1 MFATMRRK
9 GGHYAR
15 NSHFEFKQQLSKSY
29 LKTVSAYANYG
40 TGKIIFGIADDGTPV
55 GLADPQDTCLRIE
68 HAINDSIDPVPR
80 FELAIEGDTRTVTLT
95 VHEGPDKPYLSSGR
109 AYRRTDTSTVE
120 VSRLEYGR
128 LVLTGEHVSFD
139 ALVAK
144 EQDLAF
150 GHLEKELASK
160 LGLKPLDQNSLISLE
175 LMTPSGE
182 YCNAAALLADSNH
195 FPGIDIAR
203 FGESINII
211 NARHT
216 FEHMSVLEQ
225 MQRTL
230 EVFDTYYAYEE
241 IVGFE
246 RIAKTLVPREAF
258 REAIANALV
267 HRCWDVRAN
276 IKVGMF
282 ADRIE
287 ITSPG
292 GLPAGITEELYL
304 AGGPSVARNPIL
316 ANVFFRLG
324 HIERFGT
331 GIPRILDEY
340 AHETVSPSFALRD
353 SSITVMLPVTVLEN
367 VTLDEEA
374 ILAVLAKGSALTRS
388 QISEKTQLSKSKAIR
403 TLNALVEK
411 GLVTKVGEGRSVRY
425 ERN

>member
-1 MFATMRRK
+1 MRETATL
-9 GGHYAR
+9 
-15 NSHFEFKQQLSKSY
+15 EFKQQLSKSY

-230 EVFDTYYAYEE
+230 EVFDTYYAYAE

>member
-1 MFATMRRK
+1 MRETATL
-9 GGHYAR
+9 
-15 NSHFEFKQQLSKSY
+15 EFKQQLSKSY

-80 FELAIEGDTRTVTLT
+80 FELAIEEDARTVTLT

-211 NARHT
+211 NARRT

-374 ILAVLAKGSALTRS
+374 ILAVLAKGSALARS

>member
-1 MFATMRRK
+1 MRETATL
-9 GGHYAR
+9 
-15 NSHFEFKQQLSKSY
+15 EFKQQLSKSY

-195 FPGIDIAR
+195 FPGIDVAR

>member
-1 MFATMRRK
+1 MRETATL
-9 GGHYAR
+9 
-15 NSHFEFKQQLSKSY
+15 EFKQQLSKSY

-80 FELAIEGDTRTVTLT
+80 FELAIEEDARTVTLT

-324 HIERFGT
+324 HIDRFGT

>member
-1 MFATMRRK
+1 MRETTTL
-9 GGHYAR
+9 
-15 NSHFEFKQQLSKSY
+15 EFKQQLSKSY

-55 GLADPQDTCLRIE
+55 GLTDPQDTCLRVE

-80 FELAIEGDTRTVTLT
+80 FELSIEEDTRTVTLT
-95 VHEGPDKPYLSSGR
+95 VHEGPDKPYLFSGR
-109 AYRRTDTSTVE
+109 AYRRADTSTVE

-128 LVLTGEHVSFD
+128 LVLAGEHVSFD

-160 LGLKPLDQNSLISLE
+160 LGVKPLDQNSLISLE
-175 LMTPSGE
+175 LMAPSGE
-182 YCNAAALLADSNH
+182 YCNAAALLADSNQ
-195 FPGIDIAR
+195 FPGVDVAR
-203 FGESINII
+203 FGESTNII
-211 NARHT
+211 HSRHA
-216 FEHMSVLEQ
+216 FERTSVLEQ

-246 RIAKTLVPREAF
+246 RITKTLVPREAF
-258 REAIANALV
+258 LEAIANALV

-331 GIPRILDEY
+331 GIPRILNEY

-353 SSITVMLPVTVLEN
+353 SSITVTLPVTVLEN
-367 VTLDEEA
+367 VTPDERA
-374 ILAVLAKGSALTRS
+374 ILDVLAKGSALTRS
-388 QISEKTQLSKSKAIR
+388 QIAEKTQLSKSKAIR
-403 TLNALVEK
+403 TLNALIDK
-411 GLVTKVGEGRSVRY
+411 KLITKIGEGRSVRY
-425 ERN
+425 GRN

>member
-1 MFATMRRK
+1 MRETTTL
-9 GGHYAR
+9 
-15 NSHFEFKQQLSKSY
+15 EFKQQLSKSY

-55 GLADPQDTCLRIE
+55 GLTDPQDTCLRIE

-80 FELAIEGDTRTVTLT
+80 FELAIEEDARTVTLT

-120 VSRLEYGR
+120 VSRLEHSR

-304 AGGPSVARNPIL
+304 AGGPSVARNAIL

>member
-1 MFATMRRK
+1 MRETATL
-9 GGHYAR
+9 
-15 NSHFEFKQQLSKSY
+15 EFKQQLSKSY

-182 YCNAAALLADSNH
+182 YCNAAALLADGNH

>member
-1 MFATMRRK
+1 MRETTTL
-9 GGHYAR
+9 
-15 NSHFEFKQQLSKSY
+15 EFKQQLSKSY

-55 GLADPQDTCLRIE
+55 GLTDPQDTCLRVE

-80 FELAIEGDTRTVTLT
+80 FELSIEEDTRTVTLT
-95 VHEGPDKPYLSSGR
+95 VHEGPDKPYLFSGR
-109 AYRRTDTSTVE
+109 AYRRADTSTVE

-150 GHLEKELASK
+150 SHLKKELASK
-160 LGLKPLDQNSLISLE
+160 LGVKPLDQNSLISLE
-175 LMTPSGE
+175 LMAPSGE
-182 YCNAAALLADSNH
+182 YCNAAALLADSNQ
-195 FPGIDIAR
+195 FPGVDVAR
-203 FGESINII
+203 FGESTNII
-211 NARHT
+211 HSRHA
-216 FEHMSVLEQ
+216 FERTSVLEQ

-246 RIAKTLVPREAF
+246 RITKTLVPREAF

-331 GIPRILDEY
+331 GIPRILNEY

-353 SSITVMLPVTVLEN
+353 SSITVTLPVTALEN
-367 VTLDEEA
+367 VTPDERA
-374 ILAVLAKGSALTRS
+374 ILDVLAKGSALTRS
-388 QISEKTQLSKSKAIR
+388 QIAEKTQLSKSKAIR
-403 TLNALVEK
+403 TLNALIDK
-411 GLVTKVGEGRSVRY
+411 KLITKIGEGRSVRY

>member
-1 MFATMRRK
+1 MRETTTL
-9 GGHYAR
+9 
-15 NSHFEFKQQLSKSY
+15 EFKQQLSKSY

-175 LMTPSGE
+175 LMTPSGD

>member
-1 MFATMRRK
+1 MRETATL
-9 GGHYAR
+9 
-15 NSHFEFKQQLSKSY
+15 EFKQQLSKSY

-367 VTLDEEA
+367 GTLDEEA

>member
-1 MFATMRRK
+1 MRETATL
-9 GGHYAR
+9 
-15 NSHFEFKQQLSKSY
+15 EFKQQLSKSY

-80 FELAIEGDTRTVTLT
+80 FELSIEGDTRTVTLT

-203 FGESINII
+203 FGGSINII
-211 NARHT
+211 HSRHT
-216 FEHMSVLEQ
+216 FERTSVLEQ

-246 RIAKTLVPREAF
+246 RITKTLVPREAF

>member
-1 MFATMRRK
+1 MRETATL
-9 GGHYAR
+9 
-15 NSHFEFKQQLSKSY
+15 EFKQQLSKSY

-80 FELAIEGDTRTVTLT
+80 FELSIEGDTRTVTLT

-144 EQDLAF
+144 EQNLAF

-175 LMTPSGE
+175 LMAPSGE

-203 FGESINII
+203 FGGSINII
-211 NARHT
+211 HSRHT
-216 FEHMSVLEQ
+216 FERTSVLEQ

-246 RIAKTLVPREAF
+246 RITKTLVPREAF

-374 ILAVLAKGSALTRS
+374 ILAVLAKGSALTRRL
-388 QISEKTQLSKSKAIR
+388 SEL
-403 TLNALVEK
+403 
-411 GLVTKVGEGRSVRY
+411 
-425 ERN
+425 

>member
-1 MFATMRRK
+1 MRETATL
-9 GGHYAR
+9 
-15 NSHFEFKQQLSKSY
+15 EFKQQLSKSY

-80 FELAIEGDTRTVTLT
+80 FELAIEEDARTVTLT

-211 NARHT
+211 HSRHT
-216 FEHMSVLEQ
+216 FERTSVLEQ

-246 RIAKTLVPREAF
+246 RITKTLVPREAF

>member
-1 MFATMRRK
+1 MRETATL
-9 GGHYAR
+9 
-15 NSHFEFKQQLSKSY
+15 EFKQQLSKSY

-80 FELAIEGDTRTVTLT
+80 FELAIEEDARTVTLT

-120 VSRLEYGR
+120 VSRLEHSR

-374 ILAVLAKGSALTRS
+374 ILAVLAKGSALARS

>member
-1 MFATMRRK
+1 MRETATL
-9 GGHYAR
+9 
-15 NSHFEFKQQLSKSY
+15 EFKQQLSKSY

-120 VSRLEYGR
+120 VSRLEHSR

>member
-1 MFATMRRK
+1 MRETATL
-9 GGHYAR
+9 
-15 NSHFEFKQQLSKSY
+15 EFKQQLSKSY

-40 TGKIIFGIADDGTPV
+40 TGKIIFGIADDGAPV

>member
-1 MFATMRRK
+1 MRETATL
-9 GGHYAR
+9 
-15 NSHFEFKQQLSKSY
+15 EFKQQLSKSY

-374 ILAVLAKGSALTRS
+374 ILAALAKGSALTRS

>member
-1 MFATMRRK
+1 MRETATL
-9 GGHYAR
+9 
-15 NSHFEFKQQLSKSY
+15 EFKQQLSKSY

-216 FEHMSVLEQ
+216 FEHMSALEQ

>member
-1 MFATMRRK
+1 MRETATL
-9 GGHYAR
+9 
-15 NSHFEFKQQLSKSY
+15 EFKQQLSKSY

-128 LVLTGEHVSFD
+128 LVLTGEHASFD

>member
-1 MFATMRRK
+1 MRETATL
-9 GGHYAR
+9 
-15 NSHFEFKQQLSKSY
+15 EFKQQLSKSY

-80 FELAIEGDTRTVTLT
+80 FELSIEGDTRTVTLT

-144 EQDLAF
+144 EQNLAF

-175 LMTPSGE
+175 LMAPSGE

-203 FGESINII
+203 FGGSINII
-211 NARHT
+211 HSRHT
-216 FEHMSVLEQ
+216 FERTSVLEQ

-246 RIAKTLVPREAF
+246 RITKTLVPREAF

-282 ADRIE
+282 ADHIE

>member
-1 MFATMRRK
+1 MRETATL
-9 GGHYAR
+9 
-15 NSHFEFKQQLSKSY
+15 EFKQQLSKSY

-276 IKVGMF
+276 IKMGMF

>member
-1 MFATMRRK
+1 MRETATL
-9 GGHYAR
+9 
-15 NSHFEFKQQLSKSY
+15 EFKQQLSKSY

-304 AGGPSVARNPIL
+304 AGGPSVARSPIL

>member
-1 MFATMRRK
+1 MRETATL
-9 GGHYAR
+9 
-15 NSHFEFKQQLSKSY
+15 EFKQQLSKSY

-353 SSITVMLPVTVLEN
+353 SSITVMLPVTVFEN

>member
-1 MFATMRRK
+1 MRETATL
-9 GGHYAR
+9 
-15 NSHFEFKQQLSKSY
+15 EFKQQLSKSY

-80 FELAIEGDTRTVTLT
+80 FELAIEGDTRTVTLA

>member
-1 MFATMRRK
+1 MRETATL
-9 GGHYAR
+9 
-15 NSHFEFKQQLSKSY
+15 EFKQQLSKSY

-80 FELAIEGDTRTVTLT
+80 FELAIEEDARTVTLT

-203 FGESINII
+203 FGESITSI

>member
-1 MFATMRRK
+1 MRETATL
-9 GGHYAR
+9 
-15 NSHFEFKQQLSKSY
+15 EFKQQLSKSY

-55 GLADPQDTCLRIE
+55 GLTDPQDTCLRVE

-80 FELAIEGDTRTVTLT
+80 FELSIEEDTRTVTLT
-95 VHEGPDKPYLSSGR
+95 VHEGPDKPYLFSGR

-144 EQDLAF
+144 EQNLAF

-175 LMTPSGE
+175 LMAPSGE

-203 FGESINII
+203 FGGSINII
-211 NARHT
+211 HSRHT
-216 FEHMSVLEQ
+216 FERTSVLEQ

-246 RIAKTLVPREAF
+246 RITKTLVPREAF

>member
-1 MFATMRRK
+1 MRETATL
-9 GGHYAR
+9 
-15 NSHFEFKQQLSKSY
+15 EFKQQLSKSY

-282 ADRIE
+282 TDRIE

>member
-1 MFATMRRK
+1 MRETATL
-9 GGHYAR
+9 
-15 NSHFEFKQQLSKSY
+15 EFKQQLSKSY

-374 ILAVLAKGSALTRS
+374 ILAVLAKGSALKRS

>member
-1 MFATMRRK
+1 MRETATL
-9 GGHYAR
+9 
-15 NSHFEFKQQLSKSY
+15 EFKQQLSKSY

-80 FELAIEGDTRTVTLT
+80 FELAIEEDARTVTLT

-182 YCNAAALLADSNH
+182 YSNAAALLADSNQ

>member
-1 MFATMRRK
+1 MRETATL
-9 GGHYAR
+9 
-15 NSHFEFKQQLSKSY
+15 EFKQQLSKSY

-80 FELAIEGDTRTVTLT
+80 FELSIEGDTRTVTLT

-144 EQDLAF
+144 EQNLAF

-175 LMTPSGE
+175 LMAPSGE

-203 FGESINII
+203 FGGSINII
-211 NARHT
+211 HSRHT
-216 FEHMSVLEQ
+216 FERTSVLEQ

-246 RIAKTLVPREAF
+246 RITKTLVPREAF

-374 ILAVLAKGSALTRS
+374 ILAVLAKGSTLTRS

>member
-1 MFATMRRK
+1 MREAATL
-9 GGHYAR
+9 
-15 NSHFEFKQQLSKSY
+15 EFKQQLSKSY

-80 FELAIEGDTRTVTLT
+80 FELAIEEDARTVTLT

>member
-1 MFATMRRK
+1 MRETATL
-9 GGHYAR
+9 
-15 NSHFEFKQQLSKSY
+15 EFKQQLSKSY

-80 FELAIEGDTRTVTLT
+80 FELAIEEDARTVTLT

-175 LMTPSGE
+175 LMAPSGE

-203 FGESINII
+203 FGGSINII
-211 NARHT
+211 HSRHT
-216 FEHMSVLEQ
+216 FERTSVLEQ

-246 RIAKTLVPREAF
+246 RITKTLVPREAF

>member
-1 MFATMRRK
+1 MRETATL
-9 GGHYAR
+9 
-15 NSHFEFKQQLSKSY
+15 EFKQQLSKSY

-80 FELAIEGDTRTVTLT
+80 FELAIEEDARTVTLT

-175 LMTPSGE
+175 LMAPSGE

>member
-1 MFATMRRK
+1 MRETATL
-9 GGHYAR
+9 
-15 NSHFEFKQQLSKSY
+15 EFKQQLSKSY

-40 TGKIIFGIADDGTPV
+40 TGKIIFGIADNGTPV

-80 FELAIEGDTRTVTLT
+80 FELSIEGDTRTVTLT

-144 EQDLAF
+144 EQNLAF

-175 LMTPSGE
+175 LMAPSGE

-203 FGESINII
+203 FGGSINII
-211 NARHT
+211 HSRHT
-216 FEHMSVLEQ
+216 FERTSVLEQ

-246 RIAKTLVPREAF
+246 RITKTLVPREAF

>member
-1 MFATMRRK
+1 MRETATL
-9 GGHYAR
+9 
-15 NSHFEFKQQLSKSY
+15 EFKQQLSKSY

-403 TLNALVEK
+403 TLNALAEK

>member
-1 MFATMRRK
+1 MRETATL
-9 GGHYAR
+9 
-15 NSHFEFKQQLSKSY
+15 EFKQQLSKSY

-80 FELAIEGDTRTVTLT
+80 FELAIEEDARTVTLT

-304 AGGPSVARNPIL
+304 AGGPSVARNPLL

>member
-1 MFATMRRK
+1 MRETATL
-9 GGHYAR
+9 
-15 NSHFEFKQQLSKSY
+15 EFKQQLSKSY

-287 ITSPG
+287 ITSSG

>member
-1 MFATMRRK
+1 MRETATL
-9 GGHYAR
+9 
-15 NSHFEFKQQLSKSY
+15 EFKQQLSKSY

-80 FELAIEGDTRTVTLT
+80 FELSIEGDTRTVTLT

-144 EQDLAF
+144 EQNLAF

-175 LMTPSGE
+175 LMAPSGE

-246 RIAKTLVPREAF
+246 RITKTLVPREAF

>member
-1 MFATMRRK
+1 MRETTTL
-9 GGHYAR
+9 
-15 NSHFEFKQQLSKSY
+15 EFKQQLSKSY

-331 GIPRILDEY
+331 DIPRILDEY

>member
-1 MFATMRRK
+1 MRETATL
-9 GGHYAR
+9 
-15 NSHFEFKQQLSKSY
+15 EFKQQLSKSY

-388 QISEKTQLSKSKAIR
+388 QISEKTQLSKNKAIR